1 MTRIFVTFLLFVAA
15 CYGGKIQIPE
25 EGLKAF
31 HNGCTSNKLTRS
43 SHCVA
48 AMHRFCN
55 KIVFPS
61 PHIKPPQGQLVGISR
76 ETMNNRIG
84 VSCVVSKSIANIN
97 VNVLKNKCTTSLSQ
111 APQCLIGIH
120 RFCQKKFGQNFVGIS
135 QEIPNKNDLTTACF
149 KSSKKQ
155 LVPIKQLR
163 MRNHECKNIAQ
174 WYTDHC
180 FSAASRWCIDQGF
193 SGGITQ
199 EASKGKVLVA
209 CYVSVYSGDVPI
221 QIPTAKPGG
230 KPGGR
235 PGGKPKKGGPKP
247 PKPVKP
253 GSKKKASSKE
263 GLVQKFVGELK
274 QLKQKLLK

>member
-1 MTRIFVTFLLFVAA
+1 MTRILIAYLLLVAA

-43 SHCVA
+43 SDCVA
-48 AMHRFCN
+48 AMRRFCN
-55 KIVFPS
+55 KIVFPPS
-61 PHIKPPQGQLVGISR
+61 RVKPPQGQLAGISR

-84 VSCVVSKSIANIN
+84 VSCLVSKFIANIN
-97 VNVLKNKCTTSLSQ
+97 INVLQNKCTTSLSQ

-120 RFCQKKFGQNFVGIS
+120 RFCQKKYGQNFVGIS
-135 QEIPNKNDLTTACF
+135 QEIPNKNELFAACF
-149 KSSKKQ
+149 KSSKKE

-199 EASKGKVLVA
+199 EASKGKVLVG
-209 CYVSVYSGDVPI
+209 CYVSAYSGDVPI
-221 QIPTAKPGG
+221 HIPTTKPG
-230 KPGGR
+230 P
-235 PGGKPKKGGPKP
+235 GKPKKGGA
-247 PKPVKP
+247 KPVKP
-253 GSKKKASSKE
+253 GTKKKASDKG

-274 QLKQKLLK
+274 QLKQKLMK

>member
-1 MTRIFVTFLLFVAA
+1 MTKIIVAFLVLVAA
-15 CYGGKIQIPE
+15 CYGGKLQIPG

-31 HNGCTSNKLTRS
+31 HNGCTSNKLSRS

-48 AMHRFCN
+48 SMHRFCN

-61 PHIKPPQGQLVGISR
+61 PHMKPPQSQLVGISR

-84 VSCVVSKSIANIN
+84 VSCVPTKSIANVN
-97 VNVLKNKCTTSLSQ
+97 VNVLKNKCTTRFSQ
-111 APQCLIGIH
+111 APQCMIGIH
-120 RFCQKKFGQNFVGIS
+120 RFCQKKFGKDFVGIS
-135 QEIPNKNDLTTACF
+135 QEIPNKNDLTTSCF

-163 MRNHECKNIAQ
+163 MRNHGCKNIGQ

-209 CYVSVYSGDVPI
+209 CYISMYSGDVPI
-221 QIPTAKPGG
+221 QIPTMKPA
-230 KPGGR
+230 
-235 PGGKPKKGGPKP
+235 GGKPKKRGAKP
-247 PKPVKP
+247 AKPVKP
-253 GSKKKASSKE
+253 VRPVKPGIRKKKSSKG
-263 GLVQKFVGELK
+263 GLIEKFVGGLK
-274 QLKQKLLK
+274 QLKQKIL